1 MMDRAGEPITGKAL
15 AMLSAFASVGVR
27 VFDVTI
33 TDIEGEKV
41 EGKFRAK
48 RSVEELRR
56 TIGGTL
62 QEATDNRHNVIIRP
76 RPTTASVIQLDDLD
90 ADKAESI
97 APHAFM
103 VIRTSP
109 GNHQAWIAV
118 KDAPEDFARRL
129 RKGAGADPTAS
140 GSTRIGG
147 SLNYK
152 RKYAPRFP
160 RVEIIH
166 TRAGHIVSAA
176 ELEAGGFVAA
186 PEKPRPPPARVSH
199 VSQGTPRKWP
209 SYQLCVKGAPKVH
222 QGDRPDIS
230 RADFTFCM
238 TAIDWGWSVE
248 ATARRLME
256 ESTKAQENG
265 ERYALMTARNAAAA
279 VERRGQPVKST
290 PHPG

>member
-1 MMDRAGEPITGKAL
+1 MGAGEPDTSKAL

-27 VFDVTI
+27 VFDVTV

-41 EGKFRAK
+41 ERNFRAK
-48 RSVEELRR
+48 RSVDELRR
-56 TIGGTL
+56 TIRSTL
-62 QEATDNRHNVIIRP
+62 QEATCDRHNVIIRP
-76 RPTTASVIQLDDLD
+76 RSTTASVIQLDDLD
-90 ADKAESI
+90 TEKAERI

-129 RKGAGADPTAS
+129 RKGAEADPTAS
-140 GSTRIGG
+140 GSTRISG
-147 SLNYK
+147 SLNFK
-152 RKYAPRFP
+152 TKYAPVFP
-160 RVEIIH
+160 LVEIVY
-166 TRAGHIVSAA
+166 TNAGHIVTAA
-176 ELEAGGFVAA
+176 ELEAGGFVAE
-186 PEKPRPPPARVSH
+186 PEKLRIVAPRVSH
-199 VSQGTPRKWP
+199 VSQETRRRWP
-209 SYQLCVKGAPKVH
+209 SYQLCVKGAPPIH

-238 TAIDWGWSVE
+238 TAIDWGWSIE
-248 ATARRLME
+248 DTAQRLMH

-265 ERYALMTARNAAAA
+265 ERYALTTARNAAAA

-290 PHPG
+290 PRP

>member
-1 MMDRAGEPITGKAL
+1 MTTAPDTSKAL

-27 VFDVTI
+27 VFDMTI
-33 TDIEGEKV
+33 TDIEGDKV
-41 EGKFRAK
+41 EKKFRAK

-56 TIGGTL
+56 TIGRTL
-62 QEATDNRHNVIIRP
+62 QEATTNRHNVIIRP
-76 RPTTASVIQLDDLD
+76 RSTAASVIQLDDLD
-90 ADKAESI
+90 AEKAERI

-109 GNHQAWIAV
+109 GNHQAWVAV

-147 SLNYK
+147 SLNFK
-152 RKYAPRFP
+152 RKYAPGFP
-160 RVEIIH
+160 RVEVIH
-166 TRAGHIVSAA
+166 TRAGLIVSAA
-176 ELEAGGFVAA
+176 ELEAGGFVAV
-186 PEKPRPPPARVSH
+186 PEKPRTSAPRVSH
-199 VSQGTPRKWP
+199 VSQGTKRRWP

-248 ATARRLME
+248 ATAQRLMQ

-265 ERYALMTARNAAAA
+265 ERYALTTSRNAAAA
-279 VERRGQPVKST
+279 VERRSQPVRST
-290 PHPG
+290 PRP

>member
-1 MMDRAGEPITGKAL
+1 
-15 AMLSAFASVGVR
+15 
-27 VFDVTI
+27 
-33 TDIEGEKV
+33 
-41 EGKFRAK
+41 
-48 RSVEELRR
+48 
-56 TIGGTL
+56 
-62 QEATDNRHNVIIRP
+62 
-76 RPTTASVIQLDDLD
+76 
-90 ADKAESI
+90 
-97 APHAFM
+97 M

-118 KDAPEDFARRL
+118 KNAPEDFARRL

-147 SLNYK
+147 SLNFK

-160 RVEIIH
+160 QVEIIH
-166 TRAGHIVSAA
+166 TRAGHVVTAA
-176 ELEAGGFVAA
+176 ELEAGGFVAP
-186 PEKPRPPPARVSH
+186 PEKPPSTAPRVSH
-199 VSQGTPRKWP
+199 VSRGTRRRWP

-222 QGDRPDIS
+222 RGDRPDIS

-248 ATARRLME
+248 ATAQRLME

-265 ERYALMTARNAAAA
+265 EVYALTTARNAAAA

-290 PHPG
+290 PHP